1 MKKKIVYDREMQQPV
16 IRCSICTG
24 EQAAGLK
31 DLHTG
36 RFEEIMLIRNERDL
50 AQFKQ
55 MCGVEEVKK
64 EY

>member
-31 DLHTG
+31 DLNTG

-50 AQFKQ
+50 AQFKR